1 MAVGRE
7 LAVEIEVARRLRTID
22 AERMRREQRRVGVE
36 LPEIHEEL
44 LAIASATSDLGLR
57 ERLLVLCDRM
67 VPPVAT
73 GPPLLTERERQVL
86 AAVAVGRTNSEVA
99 DELSIMPTTVK
110 TYLKNAM
117 RKLGTRNRVET
128 VHAARCAGLLG

>member
-1 MAVGRE
+1 M
-7 LAVEIEVARRLRTID
+7 
-22 AERMRREQRRVGVE
+22 
-36 LPEIHEEL
+36 
-44 LAIASATSDLGLR
+44 
-57 ERLLVLCDRM
+57 
-67 VPPVAT
+67 
-73 GPPLLTERERQVL
+73 L

-128 VHAARCAGLLG
+128 IHAARCADLLG